1 MAYQIAIKNKDA
13 ILRDLMNDYHMPSMC
28 QMVGNITIS
37 TLQIKNLTR
46 RYLLTEKPL
55 QYTTR

>member
-28 QMVGNITIS
+28 RKVGNITIS

-46 RYLLTEKPL
+46 RNLLTEKPL
-55 QYTTR
+55 

>member
-55 QYTTR
+55 

>member
-1 MAYQIAIKNKDA
+1 MADNIRAYQIAIKNKDA
-13 ILRDLMNDYHMPSMC
+13 ILRDLMNDYYMPSMC

-37 TLQIKNLTR
+37 TLQIKNLTQ

-55 QYTTR
+55 